1 MPAPKTLQDKN
12 CVQCNELFTP
22 TRGPLKYCSAE
33 CRSLARK
40 KSDRTCKQCGQIY
53 SPRQAHQKFCSH
65 DCSAASMT
73 VDKTVTCKVCGI
85 VFERPHGKPR
95 MYCSRSCSMKA
106 RMNGMKH
113 SYNELE
119 TRTVAPDGWR
129 YTQDGYLAKRIDGKQ
144 VMQHRLVMG
153 QIIGR
158 ELKRTE
164 RVHHKNGRRD
174 DNRIENLEL
183 WVGVERSK
191 KDPHGVRLVDKVI
204 DMLSSLQQHELLL
217 VQKAL
222 EDKLHEFYIQSS

>member
-22 TRGPLKYCSAE
+22 TRGAQKYCGTE

-40 KSDRTCKQCGQIY
+40 KPDRTCKQCGQIY
-53 SPRQAHQKFCSH
+53 SPKQAHQKYCSH

-73 VDKTVTCKVCGI
+73 VDKTVTCKVCSI

-95 MYCSRSCSMKA
+95 MCCSRSCSMKA

-144 VMQHRLVMG
+144 VMQHRLLMSERL
-153 QIIGR
+153 GR

-164 RVHHKNGRRD
+164 RVHHKNGKRD

-183 WVGVERSK
+183 WTGVNQSK
-191 KDPHGVRLVDKVI
+191 KDPHGVRVVDKVL
-204 DMLSSLQQHELLL
+204 DMLTLLKPNELQRIADKIKELS
-217 VQKAL
+217 
-222 EDKLHEFYIQSS
+222 E